1 MRGSRAWGCV
11 RRLAADLCPPST
23 QPHLLATCLLCGRSL
38 LFLLIP
44 CVNLVAGL
52 PSPQSLFATCQRM
65 DVRQLLETA
74 ARSAPL
80 SASPVDMAHAAA
92 AAAVFSQ
99 LCALFPA
106 HTSPLTSR
114 ATACADTTTSLNQQS
129 MSSACS
135 STAPSQPMS
144 ADSSPMQGPEHDE
157 LTAQPLQV
165 ALQAIADLYR
175 KVAQS
180 SALSQA
186 QAELPLPLIAVAP
199 PATAPRPRAPS
210 PTSSTASSPAS
221 VSAVSATSARSSDK
235 PRSTPGPLKVQSFVG
250 DVSSTS
256 SASSFDSLRALALH
270 ATNLR
275 QLEAPPKRKAGSTA
289 PVHTPHSAPASKTA
303 YQFPCGVAGCP
314 LWLTSQEERAAHWR
328 KEHPGL
334 NSGHGSEV
342 SLSIF
347 FPETFAS
354 LSSAVLV
361 ARVRFHHRL
370 RRKPRHPHTPRAARA
385 IPALSAGAS
394 SPAPITCAP
403 THART
408 PARSPISAN
417 TTVASAALLAPMSSI
432 ATCVST
438 PSPATLSSL
447 AHSRSFPRTW
457 ISLLSRLA
465 QLPPRLVFSPPPL
478 RRFPRRCPMGIGG

>member
-342 SLSIF
+342 
-347 FPETFAS
+347 P
-354 LSSAVLV
+354 
-361 ARVRFHHRL
+361 
-370 RRKPRHPHTPRAARA
+370 
-385 IPALSAGAS
+385 S
-394 SPAPITCAP
+394 SPPQEAATSA
-403 THART
+403 HATGSKSHPCTFCGR
-408 PARSPISAN
+408 IF
-417 TTVASAALLAPMSSI
+417 
-432 ATCVST
+432 
-438 PSPATLSSL
+438 
-447 AHSRSFPRTW
+447 SRSDHLRTHT
-457 ISLLSRLA
+457 RTHTGEKPY
-465 QLPPRLVFSPPPL
+465 QCQHDGCL
-478 RRFPRRCPMGIGG
+478 RRFARSDELNRHVRVHTKPGDTVQPCTLQELSQDLDLIA